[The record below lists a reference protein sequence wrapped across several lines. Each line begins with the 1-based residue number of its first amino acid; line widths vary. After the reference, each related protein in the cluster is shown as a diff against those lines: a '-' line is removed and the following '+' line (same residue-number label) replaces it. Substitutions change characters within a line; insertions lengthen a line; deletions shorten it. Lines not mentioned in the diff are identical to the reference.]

1 MKQSAYLQMCRDEVK
16 RSKKWR
22 STEGYEDEW
31 KRYIDL
37 YQGRQYQSDSPNDQL
52 IVNLIFS
59 TINVMAPA
67 VAVNNPR
74 FVVNARRPD
83 KAPQAVVTEEVLN
96 YLWRA
101 HRYQDEFRLAI
112 LDWLIAGH
120 GWIKCGYKF
129 TKPPVEKKTDSAGE
143 VGDPDEGSSYGID
156 DRDPVDGNVES
167 EMYVY
172 DDRPFLERIS
182 LYDMFVDPDARHPK
196 EMCWIAQRTWR
207 SVQDVAVDERYSPA
221 ARKKV
226 SSKGWSRWS
235 GTEGDQDARDDQP
248 DHGPRSFCEIIE
260 YYDIKRRTVCTFALD
275 SDDAGNESGFLIK
288 PHPMPYA
295 MGHPFEML
303 RNYEVSDHFYPIG
316 DVCQIESLQLEL
328 NQTRTQM
335 MNHRKR
341 FQRKWV
347 YERDAFDREGV
358 AALESDVDNT
368 MIPVLSDGDPSRV
381 IAPLPAVITPTDF
394 YDQSG
399 LITNDI
405 DRVSGVSDYQ
415 RGSAQTSVKRTATE
429 AAMIQDAA
437 NARAQDRLAK
447 VESTLARLGERIIG
461 LMQQYL
467 TGDQVA
473 RIVTMPGKA
482 WVNYDAD
489 YIQGEFDF
497 DVAAGSTEPMN
508 ETFRRQSALQLVD
521 ASMPFLE
528 MGVANPMTLYM
539 HILQKGFGI
548 KDAGPFIN
556 QPEPPQAE
564 GMEQAGVPPEEQGAP
579 PPEGEMP
586 PEGEGQPMPPE
597 QGMPPI
603 PQGMPPEMVQGAPP
617 MPPEMMAML
626 QQMQQGQMPP
636 EMGMGGPPP
645 MPPQGMPM
653 DLTAPVPP
661 EPALEEMD
669 PALLMQILGSSAPY

>member
-1 MKQSAYLQMCRDEVK
+1 VKQTAYLQMCRDEVR
-16 RSKKWR
+16 RSKRWR
-22 STEGYEDEW
+22 SDEGYEDDW

-37 YQGRQYQSDSPNDQL
+37 YRGKQYQKGSPNDQL

-83 KAPQAVVTEEVLN
+83 AAPQAVITEEVLN
-96 YLWRA
+96 YMWRTW
-101 HRYQDEFRLAI
+101 RYQEEFRLAV
-112 LDWLIAGH
+112 LDWLICGH
-120 GWIKCGYKF
+120 GWVKCGYKF
-129 TKPPVEKKTDSAGE
+129 TKPPVEKKADSLD
-143 VGDPDEGSSYGID
+143 VGDPDEGASYGID
-156 DRDPVDGNVES
+156 DRDPVDGN
-167 EMYVY
+167 
-172 DDRPFLERIS
+172 
-182 LYDMFVDPDARHPK
+182 ARHPK

-207 SVQDVAVDERYSPA
+207 PIQDVQVDERYSAA

-226 SSKGWSRWS
+226 SAKSWSRWS
-235 GTEGDQDARDDQP
+235 SAEGDQDARDDHP
-248 DHGPRSFCEIIE
+248 DHGPKSFCEIIE
-260 YYDIKRRTVCTFALD
+260 FYDIKRRTVCTFALD
-275 SDDAGNESGFLIK
+275 ADDTSNESAFLIK

-303 RNYEVSDHFYPIG
+303 RNYEVSDHFYPLG
-316 DVCQIESLQLEL
+316 DVAQIESLQLEL

-341 FQRKWV
+341 FQRKWL

-358 AALESDVDNT
+358 QALEADVDNT

-415 RGSAQTSVKRTATE
+415 RGSAQSNVKRTATE

-447 VESTLARLGERIIG
+447 IEGTLSRLGERIIG

-482 WVNYDAD
+482 WVNYDPD

-539 HILQKGFGI
+539 HVLQKGFGI

-556 QPEPPQAE
+556 QQGPPQMP
-564 GMEQAGVPPEEQGAP
+564 GMEQAGVPPEQQGQGAPPQGGPPPQGAP
-579 PPEGEMP
+579 PPEGGP
-586 PEGEGQPMPPE
+586 PPGPP
-597 QGMPPI
+597 
-603 PQGMPPEMVQGAPP
+603 GMPPEMMQGPAP
-617 MPPEMMAML
+617 MPPEMM
-626 QQMQQGQMPP
+626 QQMPP
-636 EMGMGGPPP
+636 EMAMQGAP
-645 MPPQGMPM
+645 MN
-653 DLTAPVPP
+653 LTAPQQPDMMM
-661 EPALEEMD
+661 EDID
-669 PALLMQILGSSAPY
+669 PALLMQMMGSAPPL

>member
-1 MKQSAYLQMCRDEVK
+1 MKQSAYLQMCRDEVR
-16 RSKKWR
+16 RSKRWR
-22 STEGYEDEW
+22 STGGYEDEW

-37 YQGRQYQSDSPNDQL
+37 YRGKQYATGSTTDQL

-83 KAPQAVVTEEVLN
+83 SAPQAVVTEEVLN
-96 YLWRA
+96 YMWRT
-101 HRYQDEFRLAI
+101 HRYQDEFRLAV
-112 LDWLIAGH
+112 LDWLITGH
-120 GWIKCGYKF
+120 GWVKCGYKF
-129 TKPPVEKKTDSAGE
+129 TKPPEEKKADAQDVS
-143 VGDPDEGSSYGID
+143 DPEDAASYGID
-156 DRDPVDGNVES
+156 DRDDVDGNVES
-167 EMYVY
+167 EMYMY

-182 LYDMFVDPDARHPK
+182 VYDMFVDPDSRHPK
-196 EMCWIAQRTWR
+196 EMAWIAQRTWR
-207 SVQDVAVDERYSPA
+207 PIQDVQVDDRYSPA

-226 SSKGWSRWS
+226 SAKSWSRWS
-235 GTEGDQDARDDQP
+235 SSEGDMDARDDKP
-248 DHGPRSFCEIIE
+248 DKGPKSFCEIIE
-260 YYDIKRRTVCTFALD
+260 FYDIKRRQVATFCLD
-275 SDDAGNESGFLIK
+275 SDTTGDESGFLIK
-288 PHPMPYA
+288 PKPMPYA
-295 MGHPFEML
+295 MGHPFEMV
-303 RNYEVSDHFYPIG
+303 RNYEVSDHFYPLG

-341 FQRKWV
+341 FQRKWL
-347 YERDAFDREGV
+347 YQRDAFDRDGV

-368 MIPVLSDGDPSRV
+368 MIPVMSDNMGDV
-381 IAPLPAVITPTDF
+381 ITPMPAVITPSDF

-415 RGSAQTSVKRTATE
+415 RGSAQTAVKRTATE

-447 VESTLARLGERIIG
+447 IESTLSRLGERIIG
-461 LMQQYL
+461 LMQQYM
-467 TGDQVA
+467 TGEQVA

-548 KDAGPFIN
+548 KDASPFLM
-556 QPEPPQAE
+556 QQAPPQTP
-564 GMEQAGVPPEEQGAP
+564 GMEQIGQP
-579 PPEGEMP
+579 PPGQEQQQGQEQP
-586 PEGEGQPMPPE
+586 PMGPE
-597 QGMPPI
+597 
-603 PQGMPPEMVQGAPP
+603 GMPPEMMQQGAP
-617 MPPEMMAML
+617 MPPG
-626 QQMQQGQMPP
+626 QMQ
-636 EMGMGGPPP
+636 GPPP
-645 MPPQGMPM
+645 MSSPNAPM
-653 DLTAPVPP
+653 NLTAPTPPPSAMEDIPP
-661 EPALEEMD
+661 EM
-669 PALLMQILGSSAPY
+669 LMAMLGSNGAI

>member
-1 MKQSAYLQMCRDEVK
+1 MKQAAYLQYCRDEVR
-16 RSKKWR
+16 RSKRWR
-22 STEGYEDEW
+22 SSEGYEDEW

-37 YQGRQYQSDSPNDQL
+37 YRGKQYQTGSTSDQL

-83 KAPQAVVTEEVLN
+83 TAPQAVVTEEVLN
-96 YLWRA
+96 YMWRT
-101 HRYQDEFRLAI
+101 HHYHDEFRLAV
-112 LDWLIAGH
+112 LDWLVTGH
-120 GWIKCGYKF
+120 GWVKCGYKF
-129 TKPPVEKKTDSAGE
+129 TKPPEEKKADAQDVS
-143 VGDPDEGSSYGID
+143 DPDDAASFGID
-156 DRDPVDGNVES
+156 DRDDVDGNVES

-172 DDRPFLERIS
+172 DDRPFVERIS
-182 LYDMFVDPDARHPK
+182 VYDMFVDPDSRHPK

-207 SVQDVAVDERYSPA
+207 PIADVQVDDRYSPA

-226 SSKGWSRWS
+226 SAKSWSRWS
-235 GTEGDQDARDDQP
+235 SSEGDMDARDDKP
-248 DHGPRSFCEIIE
+248 DKGPKSFCEIIE
-260 YYDIKRRTVCTFALD
+260 FYDIKRRQVATFCLD
-275 SDDAGNESGFLIK
+275 SDTTGDESGFLIK
-288 PHPMPYA
+288 PKAMPYA
-295 MGHPFEML
+295 MGHPFEMV

-316 DVCQIESLQLEL
+316 DVAQIESLQLEL

-341 FQRKWV
+341 FQRKWL
-347 YERDAFDREGV
+347 YNRDAFDRDGIQ
-358 AALESDVDNT
+358 ALESDIDNT
-368 MIPVLSDGDPSRV
+368 MIPVMSDNMGDVVVPM
-381 IAPLPAVITPTDF
+381 PAIITPSDF

-415 RGSAQTSVKRTATE
+415 RGSAQTSVTRTATA

-447 VESTLARLGERIIG
+447 IESTLARLGERIIG
-461 LMQQYL
+461 LMQQYM
-467 TGDQVA
+467 TGEQVA

-548 KDAGPFIN
+548 KDAQPFLM
-556 QPEPPQAE
+556 QQAPPQTP
-564 GMEQAGVPPEEQGAP
+564 GMEQMGVPPEQGALP
-579 PPEGEMP
+579 PGQPQQLPMP
-586 PEGEGQPMPPE
+586 PMGQPMPQQPMNLSE
-597 QGMPPI
+597 PPPAPSPADDI
-603 PQGMPPEMVQGAPP
+603 PPEML
-617 MPPEMMAML
+617 MAM
-626 QQMQQGQMPP
+626 
-636 EMGMGGPPP
+636 MGSNG
-645 MPPQGMPM
+645 
-653 DLTAPVPP
+653 A
-661 EPALEEMD
+661 
-669 PALLMQILGSSAPY
+669 I

>member
-1 MKQSAYLQMCRDEVK
+1 MKQSAYLQMCRDEVR
-16 RSKKWR
+16 RSKRWR

-37 YQGRQYQSDSPNDQL
+37 YKGKHYETESNTDQL

-74 FVVNARRPD
+74 FVVNARRPET
-83 KAPQAVVTEEVLN
+83 APQAVVTEEILN
-96 YLWRA
+96 YMWRT
-101 HRYQDEFRLAI
+101 HRYQDEFRLAV
-112 LDWLIAGH
+112 LDWLICGH
-120 GWIKCGYKF
+120 AWIKCGYKF
-129 TKPPVEKKTDSAGE
+129 TKPPVEKKVDSKE
-143 VGDPDEGSSYGID
+143 VADPDDGASYGID
-156 DRDPVDGNVES
+156 DRDAVDGNVES
-167 EMYVY
+167 EMYVF

-182 LYDMFVDPDARHPK
+182 LYDMFVDPDSRHPK

-207 SVQDVAVDERYSPA
+207 PIQDVQVDERYSPA

-226 SSKGWSRWS
+226 SAKSWSRWS
-235 GTEGDQDARDDQP
+235 STEGDMDARDDQP
-248 DHGPRSFCEIIE
+248 DHGPKSFCEIIE
-260 YYDIKRRTVCTFALD
+260 FYDIKRRTVCTFSLD
-275 SDDAGNESGFLIK
+275 ADDQGTESGFLIK

-303 RNYEVSDHFYPIG
+303 RNYEVSDHFYPVG
-316 DVCQIESLQLEL
+316 DVCQLESLQLEL

-341 FQRKWV
+341 FQRKWL

-358 AALESDVDNT
+358 TALEADIDNT
-368 MIPVLSDGDPSRV
+368 MIPVMSDGDPSRV

-415 RGSAQTSVKRTATE
+415 RGSAQTTVKRTATE

-447 VESTLARLGERIIG
+447 IESTLARLGERIIG

-467 TGDQVA
+467 TGEQVA

-482 WVNYDAD
+482 WINYDAD

-539 HILQKGFGI
+539 HVLQKGFGV

-556 QPEPPQAE
+556 QPEPPQAP
-564 GMEQAGVPPEEQGAP
+564 GMEQMGAP
-579 PPEGEMP
+579 PPEQGGAP
-586 PEGEGQPMPPE
+586 PPSPNGQQPPMLPEQGGAPPMPP
-597 QGMPPI
+597 
-603 PQGMPPEMVQGAPP
+603 GMPPEMVQGPAP
-617 MPPEMMAML
+617 MPPEMAGAPP
-626 QQMQQGQMPP
+626 QMMNLT
-636 EMGMGGPPP
+636 PPP
-645 MPPQGMPM
+645 T
-653 DLTAPVPP
+653 DTAPLV
-661 EPALEEMD
+661 EDID
-669 PALLMQILGSSAPY
+669 PALLMQMMGSAPPLV